1 MDKFVVAIFPDEAKA
16 YEGTRVLKALDAERS
31 LTLYGMAVIAK
42 DTRGSA
48 TVKEAAD
55 RGPLGTAVGGLAGGL
70 IGLLGG
76 PVGAAIGAG
85 SGVLLG
91 SIADFTQLGV
101 STDFVNVV
109 LQELTPGKA
118 AVIAEVEEE
127 WITPLDTRMDDIGGV
142 VLRERRGDFEY
153 LQHQE
158 EVVALKEQLEELKA
172 EHRHAKDK
180 NRAKLQAR
188 IDETQKKLED
198 GSAKSEAWLDRRR
211 KETDAKVQALQAHAA
226 KAGAEAKAKS
236 DKRVAEIRADYER
249 RSALMQ
255 QASVL
260 VKESLKP

>member
-1 MDKFVVAIFPDEAKA
+1 M
-16 YEGTRVLKALDAERS
+16 GN
-31 LTLYGMAVIAK
+31 
-42 DTRGSA
+42 A

-55 RGPLGTAVGGLAGGL
+55 RGPLGTAVGGLTGGL

-91 SIADFTQLGV
+91 SIADFSQLGV

-127 WITPLDTRMDDIGGV
+127 WITPLDARMDDIGGV

-153 LQHQE
+153 LQNQE
-158 EVVALKEQLEELKA
+158 EVVALKEQLEDLKA
-172 EHRHAKDK
+172 ELRHAKDK
-180 NRAKLQAR
+180 NRAKLNAR

-198 GSAKSEAWLDRRR
+198 ASARSEAWLDRRR

-255 QASVL
+255 QASAL
-260 VKESLKP
+260 AKERSGLSRLSRAGRSR